1 MADDDIVADFEVL
14 DVVVA
19 IEDDVAAFELDEDLV
34 NVDVLVTVEV
44 RVN

>member
-1 MADDDIVADFEVL
+1 VADDDIVADFEVL